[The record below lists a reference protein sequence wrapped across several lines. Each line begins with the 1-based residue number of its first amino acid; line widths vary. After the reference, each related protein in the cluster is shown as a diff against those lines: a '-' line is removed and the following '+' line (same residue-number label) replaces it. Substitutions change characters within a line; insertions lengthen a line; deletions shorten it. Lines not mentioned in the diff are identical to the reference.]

1 MSFQRISLTSPPK
14 CSSWRL
20 VAPRKSSFVNRSES
34 NLRNYICKNDEWQMV
49 TMVHGDIKAESL
61 GEGEGEVK
69 AGLLP
74 CWVPANI

>member
-1 MSFQRISLTSPPK
+1 
-14 CSSWRL
+14 
-20 VAPRKSSFVNRSES
+20 
-34 NLRNYICKNDEWQMV
+34 MV

-74 CWVPANI
+74 CWVPANSNFIFFLFLNVEIS